1 VVEQFAQRY
10 EDKVRVVG
18 MGTQDSL
25 DLAQQFVERHATMTP
40 LMTWD
45 STFETWIHYG
55 VGGQPFTILVDP
67 SGERLGEWFGL
78 SQEMVDIVDQY
89 GA

>member
-1 VVEQFAQRY
+1 
-10 EDKVRVVG
+10 

-25 DLAQQFVERHATMTP
+25 DLAQQFVERHGTNTP

-45 STFETWIHYG
+45 ASFETWIHYG
-55 VGGQPFTILVDP
+55 VRGQPFTILVDP
-67 SGERLGEWFGL
+67 SGQPLGDWFGVT
-78 SQEMVDIVDQY
+78 QEMVQLVDEF